1 MYQSPES
8 KNDSAGRQAYLGQLG
23 AWALAF
29 GCSVGWG
36 SFVMPGTTFLPIAGP
51 VGSAI
56 GLVAGGLV
64 MLILALNY
72 HYLMNRY
79 PAAERIPIRGPV
91 SGMIMDLSAHGFS
104 C

>member
-1 MYQSPES
+1 MGQLTNKEGL
-8 KNDSAGRQAYLGQLG
+8 SAEQKKYLGITG

-51 VGSAI
+51 I
-56 GLVAGGLV
+56 GTALGLTLGGLV
-64 MLILALNY
+64 MLILAVNY

-79 PAAERIPIRGPV
+79 PDEG
-91 SGMIMDLSAHGFS
+91 GTYT
-104 C
+104 